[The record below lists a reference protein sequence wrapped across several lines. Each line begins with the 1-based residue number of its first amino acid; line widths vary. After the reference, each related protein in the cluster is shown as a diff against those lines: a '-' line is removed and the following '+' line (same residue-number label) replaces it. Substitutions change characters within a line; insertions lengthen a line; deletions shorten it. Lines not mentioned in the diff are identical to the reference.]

1 MKLSAMDKAAVN
13 STASLAPST
22 ASPATPTV
30 VDPEEE
36 SVARTETGL
45 ADTDPPSFSSTPTYS
60 PSTYSPTL
68 YSPSDRWLHD
78 GIPAYDWSRDDTYD
92 DYTLD
97 YAYGWEDDGDD
108 DPSVDIVY

>member
-45 ADTDPPSFSSTPTYS
+45 ADTDPPSFIS
-60 PSTYSPTL
+60 PPTYSPTL

-108 DPSVDIVY
+108 DPSVDIVV